1 MVLKK
6 KFIARISFFSFL
18 FMLIITAGTVFT
30 SCSNLFENE
39 VTAQESQEEKEE
51 TSCEVQKT
59 EETKSD
65 ETKTDNREPVI
76 ISCQMNISGA
86 IPQEL
91 LTVTEEQNQENS
103 RAAIPVYNSSES
115 EYFAVASYSTTN
127 INGSFGTAGSVNE
140 NRFTLSLIPGK
151 TWTINCGIRK
161 KNSTAVADRLLT
173 AVMPSVVPENIVS
186 GTTLQFFPVPDTS
199 DTSATGQLDLT
210 MTIDSSIKSVT
221 LSANGSNASSWPF
234 TSATVSGTT
243 ATIQTNA
250 ATPGFESVPVGVY
263 EVLMAFYDEN
273 NALLYATP
281 QNITV
286 CKGLT
291 TRTWI
296 TSGGETPINSS
307 GVFNVSSTKIQSFAA
322 TNFYVGPSGATGAAS
337 PSDTNSGSH
346 KAPFETLGRALSQI
360 ATYGVSTN
368 DYKIHISG
376 EQKVAATATSGF
388 EISGLD
394 SHMNSLTLEGLNNNE
409 TDILNGDARFRT
421 LKISSAK
428 EVTVK
433 NLTIKNG
440 SVNTIDDKNGGGIG
454 KSGTG
459 KLTLENC
466 IVSGNTAENAGG
478 GLCTF
483 ENAGD
488 CEIKNCHF
496 ESNTAG
502 TNGGAIYSR
511 SKTQITNTE
520 IIGND
525 ATAAG
530 GGCYFRDKDITISGT
545 QTLISGNTTATHG
558 GGICA
563 AENSTLL
570 LSDATI
576 SANEAQ
582 LYGGGIYTAVPF
594 AMTSGSI
601 TGNSS
606 LQAEDSSLSSGGGGV
621 CTKSTFIM
629 SGGVISGNEAA
640 SVGGGVF
647 LSGNNSKLILS
658 GDAVIG
664 DISKDSPATS
674 AENMHSNK
682 ASKGGG
688 IFNLNGKLY
697 IGYTD
702 ESNPDTSFSG
712 GVGYNF
718 ASVHGG
724 GVYSISVTPDVS
736 EAYLNNTK
744 IIANASGTF
753 AGGIDVYNGTLE
765 IKNCEIKKNKSE
777 TGGGLGIGRTE
788 GNPTCLIK
796 DTVIQNNNAVSIGA
810 GIYFYGGNVTLSDVE
825 ITDNHAGVKAGGIF
839 FNAVGTN
846 NLILGTSAAASTIK
860 VIDNTAGT
868 SNSRNNVYLNTNDV
882 IAIAGALN
890 TDSEIGI
897 TKATLPAASV
907 FTAGFKL
914 KNPSTSA
921 ASIFSSDDSTY
932 EVIALALTGE
942 AKLRPTGVTGPAL
955 TWFYAAGNTCMA
967 LSAEEVERI
976 GLPAYHDATGG
987 TGFTLDKTSSGPF
1000 YDAETNDA
1008 AIFTGNIRLDDP
1020 ATGTLVTA
1028 GTETSAGIPYTIAA
1042 DAIDD
1047 DTNIYIL
1054 LTIGSVYLDP
1064 EIGNDDNGGWCKD
1077 YPVQT
1082 VAQAKDILLNNT
1094 KTNPAIMVMSKISD
1108 SSEISALSNLTWKD
1122 DGSISVYNGAI
1133 VKRQADFTSDS
1144 MLNIT
1149 SALTLENVT
1158 LDGGAIWTSTDS
1170 QIIANPSL
1178 LTARDNTSS
1187 NNGVHATKY
1196 LISASS
1202 ASTLNNVTIQNCDN
1216 TSNGNTG
1223 YGAAVY
1229 TTKTITLNNC
1239 IIKDCSSIGGAIYA
1253 SSSGAVNATD
1263 TSFSFNFAKLSGTT
1277 SYGNGGAVYLYG
1289 GTNSGAGATFNNCS
1303 FRYNGALKNGGA
1315 IYAANKNS
1323 VTFQN
1328 MASAVIEHN
1337 SAASN
1342 GNFMWSAASN
1352 LKLLGNFAFGTSPNQ
1367 VDFYINNSGS
1377 DHKIQLGSGF
1387 SSTETTGQA
1396 LIYLAKSFEE
1406 SVGKV
1411 ILAPVS
1417 GDTTVN
1423 IATAKSKFALAGTD
1437 ANYYEIYDTGIIL
1450 RNGTGTI
1457 TLNNVT
1463 VSAATFDG
1471 TSSPGSTAVFTTGRD
1486 LGTIKSL
1493 IVSDHETT
1501 QGEYETFCKYGG
1513 NSPSDTYGD
1522 GENYPAYFVS
1532 WYDAV
1537 VYCNRRSISDGYAPV
1552 YSVGGETDPAQ
1563 WLGIIG
1569 NATDGYCAP
1578 SDCDWYVVTDD
1589 TKNGWRLPY
1598 EAEWEYIWRE
1608 GNLSAT
1614 NQHTY
1619 CGGDTPGAV
1628 AWYTENSSSKN
1639 HIVKTRAP
1647 NSLGVYDMCGNVWE
1661 WMNDWHIWPIP
1672 SSTPIT
1678 GVNYATADPKNH
1690 VTRSGGWRSS
1700 ASGLTASGARNSS
1713 TNNYRN
1719 DDLGFRVVRNSETT
1733 TDAYPKLVDSGY
1745 IGTKTP
1751 SEVREV
1757 GDIIFSDG
1765 SAIPYTESLTLT
1777 STQSA
1782 AAIAVIFYKGTG
1794 LNSGDDTTTVR
1805 TLGVGLV
1812 QLTSGPQWAVSG
1824 ASAIGKNITAIQSH
1838 QRNGDVYGK
1847 DNFTVISDFLD
1858 AQHLSD
1864 NTIINDTTTLS
1875 NYPAFNFAINYKEA
1889 KLGSETVSRLTGTVF
1904 ETGWYLPTMEE
1915 LYQCY
1920 LVKTTV
1926 NAAIDL
1932 CNGQKLERSYW
1943 TSNQNDGYH
1952 SNANNINFVSANMTP
1967 NGTDMTKGYQMAV
1980 CAIREF

>member
-1 MVLKK
+1 MNLHKK
-6 KFIARISFFSFL
+6 TKNRISFFSSFSL
-18 FMLIITAGTVFT
+18 LIFYAVFSCTLLFT
-30 SCSNLFENE
+30 SCENLIEKDLTEVYEEEEPDVVEGGAAGEKQTQTDAEDLEPIIVTGQVQINGAVPEDLVDADETNQDASRAAVSTYATSEVQYF
-39 VTAQESQEEKEE
+39 VTAVSGTKTVNGSFASG
-51 TSCEVQKT
+51 TSTFSIPLTPNLSWNITCGLKKRSNGDT
-59 EETKSD
+59 LFS
-65 ETKTDNREPVI
+65 ETKTDVNP
-76 ISCQMNISGA
+76 
-86 IPQEL
+86 
-91 LTVTEEQNQENS
+91 
-103 RAAIPVYNSSES
+103 SSIT
-115 EYFAVASYSTTN
+115 ASN
-127 INGSFGTAGSVNE
+127 
-140 NRFTLSLIPGK
+140 P
-151 TWTINCGIRK
+151 
-161 KNSTAVADRLLT
+161 
-173 AVMPSVVPENIVS
+173 
-186 GTTLQFFPVPDTS
+186 LQFFPTPDVSGGETS
-199 DTSATGQLDLT
+199 TGEIELSMTVASTISSVKLT
-210 MTIDSSIKSVT
+210 CY
-221 LSANGSNASSWPF
+221 GSNKNYWPF
-234 TSATVSGTT
+234 TEAVVSDGT
-243 ATIQTNA
+243 ATIQTDSA
-250 ATPGFESVPVGVY
+250 VAGKESVRSGAY
-263 EVLMAFYDEN
+263 EVAFAFYKADGSLAYSSIQTIN
-273 NALLYATP
+273 
-281 QNITV
+281 V
-286 CKGLT
+286 CKGLKT
-291 TRTWI
+291 KKWI
-296 TSGGETPINSS
+296 TSGGESPINSS
-307 GVFNVSSTKIQSFAA
+307 GVFNVSTEKIAQFVS
-322 TNFYVGPSGATGAAS
+322 TNFYVGTISGSAT
-337 PSDTNSGSH
+337 PKDTNSGSH
-346 KAPFETLGRALSQI
+346 KAPFATLGRALTQI
-360 ATYGVSTN
+360 ANSGLSTN
-368 DYKIHISG
+368 DYTIHISG

-409 TDILNGDARFRT
+409 TDILDGDNRFCT
-421 LKISSAK
+421 LKINSAK
-428 EVTVK
+428 EITVK

-440 SVNTIDDKNGGGIG
+440 RVNTTEDKNGGGIG
-454 KSGTG
+454 KKGSG
-459 KLTLENC
+459 KLTVENC
-466 IVSGNTAENAGG
+466 IVNGNTAENAGG
-478 GLCTF
+478 GFCAF

-488 CEIKNCHF
+488 CVIKDCHF

-502 TNGGAIYSR
+502 TNGGGIYSR
-511 SKTQITNTE
+511 AKTLITDTVIIKNTT
-520 IIGND
+520 
-525 ATAAG
+525 TASG
-530 GGCYFRDKDITISGT
+530 GGCYFRDKEITISGT
-545 QTLISGNTTATHG
+545 QTLISENKATNNHG
-558 GGICA
+558 GGICV
-563 AENSTLL
+563 AEGSSLL
-570 LSDATI
+570 FSDGSI

-582 LYGGGIYTAVPF
+582 LFGGGIYAVVPVT
-594 AMTSGSI
+594 MTSGII
-601 TGNSS
+601 TGNKT
-606 LQAEDSSLSSGGGGV
+606 LGTEENFTAGGCGGGV
-621 CTKSTFIM
+621 CVKNTFTM
-629 SGGVISGNEAA
+629 SGGFISGNIAGYC
-640 SVGGGVF
+640 GGGVCL
-647 LSGNNSKLILS
+647 LSVDASSTPEVIIS
-658 GDAVIG
+658 GTAVIG
-664 DISKDSPATS
+664 DISKGTPADSNADS
-674 AENMHSNK
+674 HSNSAK
-682 ASKGGG
+682 KGGG
-688 IFNLNGKLY
+688 IYNYNGKVY
-697 IGYTD
+697 IGYLD
-702 ESNPDTSFSG
+702 ESNPDNSFSG
-712 GVGYNF
+712 GVGYNYV
-718 ASVHGG
+718 SIHGG
-724 GVYSISVTPDVS
+724 GIYSIGAGYAEV
-736 EAYLNNTK
+736 YLNGAN
-744 IIANASGTF
+744 IIANTAGTF
-753 AGGIDVYNGTLE
+753 GGGIDVYNGILNINNSE
-765 IKNCEIKKNKSE
+765 IKWNKAGN
-777 TGGGLGIGRTE
+777 GGGLGIGRTD
-788 GNPTCLIK
+788 GNPACSIQSTSIK
-796 DTVIQNNNAVSIGA
+796 NNKAVSNGA
-810 GIYFYGGNVTLSDVE
+810 GIYLYGGNTTLSDVE
-825 ITDNHAGVKAGGIF
+825 IIANHADEKAAGIF

-1187 NNGVHATKY
+1187 NNGVHAAKY

-1377 DHKIQLGSGF
+1377 DLKIQLGSGF

-1417 GDTTVN
+1417 DDTTVN
-1423 IATAKSKFALAGTD
+1423 LATAKTKFALAGTD
-1437 ANYYEIYDTGIIL
+1437 AALYEINDNGKLSPLASGGNMYTAMDYVITLSADKSQVTKGEASVVTITPEVS
-1450 RNGTGTI
+1450 RKEANGTSR
-1457 TLNNVT
+1457 TLYYNPLNQK
-1463 VSAATFDG
+1463 
-1471 TSSPGSTAVFTTGRD
+1471 
-1486 LGTIKSL
+1486 LYL
-1493 IVSDHETT
+1493 
-1501 QGEYETFCKYGG
+1501 
-1513 NSPSDTYGD
+1513 
-1522 GENYPAYFVS
+1522 
-1532 WYDAV
+1532 
-1537 VYCNRRSISDGYAPV
+1537 
-1552 YSVGGETDPAQ
+1552 DPAF
-1563 WLGIIG
+1563 
-1569 NATDGYCAP
+1569 N
-1578 SDCDWYVVTDD
+1578 
-1589 TKNGWRLPY
+1589 
-1598 EAEWEYIWRE
+1598 
-1608 GNLSAT
+1608 
-1614 NQHTY
+1614 
-1619 CGGDTPGAV
+1619 
-1628 AWYTENSSSKN
+1628 
-1639 HIVKTRAP
+1639 
-1647 NSLGVYDMCGNVWE
+1647 
-1661 WMNDWHIWPIP
+1661 
-1672 SSTPIT
+1672 
-1678 GVNYATADPKNH
+1678 
-1690 VTRSGGWRSS
+1690 
-1700 ASGLTASGARNSS
+1700 
-1713 TNNYRN
+1713 
-1719 DDLGFRVVRNSETT
+1719 
-1733 TDAYPKLVDSGY
+1733 
-1745 IGTKTP
+1745 
-1751 SEVREV
+1751 
-1757 GDIIFSDG
+1757 
-1765 SAIPYTESLTLT
+1765 TL
-1777 STQSA
+1777 A
-1782 AAIAVIFYKGTG
+1782 AG
-1794 LNSGDDTTTVR
+1794 
-1805 TLGVGLV
+1805 
-1812 QLTSGPQWAVSG
+1812 
-1824 ASAIGKNITAIQSH
+1824 
-1838 QRNGDVYGK
+1838 
-1847 DNFTVISDFLD
+1847 
-1858 AQHLSD
+1858 D
-1864 NTIINDTTTLS
+1864 NTITWSALLMCGTEVEYDNL
-1875 NYPAFNFAINYKEA
+1875 AA
-1889 KLGSETVSRLTGTVF
+1889 GTG
-1904 ETGWYLPTMEE
+1904 
-1915 LYQCY
+1915 
-1920 LVKTTV
+1920 
-1926 NAAIDL
+1926 AA
-1932 CNGQKLERSYW
+1932 
-1943 TSNQNDGYH
+1943 SNQFTIPALAWEDTYSLNVTATYMGLASDTSFTLQCVEG
-1952 SNANNINFVSANMTP
+1952 
-1967 NGTDMTKGYQMAV
+1967 D
-1980 CAIREF
+1980 